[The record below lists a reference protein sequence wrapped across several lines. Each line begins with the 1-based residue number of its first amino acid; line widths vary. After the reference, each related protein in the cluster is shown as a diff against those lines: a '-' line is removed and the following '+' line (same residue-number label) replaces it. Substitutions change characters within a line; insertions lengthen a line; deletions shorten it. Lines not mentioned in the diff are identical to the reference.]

1 MLQGFKEF
9 HGRGGYRT
17 MEVMVTDHVILDR
30 SVTEC
35 PVRARLLS
43 HEAQLTFARA
53 GQYAFRSSKPGNS

>member
-1 MLQGFKEF
+1 
-9 HGRGGYRT
+9 

-53 GQYAFRSSKPGNS
+53 GQYAFRSSKPRNS